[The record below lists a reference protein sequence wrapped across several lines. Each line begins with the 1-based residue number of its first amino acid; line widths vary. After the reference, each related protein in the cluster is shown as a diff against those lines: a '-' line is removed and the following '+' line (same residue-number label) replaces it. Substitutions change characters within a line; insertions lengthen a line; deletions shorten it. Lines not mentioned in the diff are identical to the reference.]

1 MRALSASGRA
11 HERHARGSVED
22 RAAGGARR
30 GRDDASGPHRAD
42 VADPRVRGPDRR
54 RAGKRERQAVRAG
67 PRCGA
72 VPPRR
77 GQAVAAGVWTRQAG
91 AGIPGWIFSGAE
103 VGSIRGRG
111 MSDPGE
117 ALANAKA
124 AADRIVKAKRLNA
137 CLTPPKELRQSLQK
151 QAQAAHPSGV
161 LYGMPVAVKDN
172 ICTLEFTTTC
182 GSKILAGYRSPYEA
196 TAVAKLK
203 AAGALVAGKTNCD
216 EFGMGSSTEHS
227 AYGRALH
234 PFDKTRVPGG
244 SSGGSAVL
252 VAAGAVPAGLGSET
266 GGSVRQPASLCGVV
280 GIKPTYGRVSRY
292 GLVAFG
298 SSLDQ
303 IGVLGRSVHDAA
315 RVLSVISGRDPKD
328 STCEARDSLRLP
340 TVPESL
346 QGFVIGV
353 PKEYFP
359 PDLAPAVRRACDRAI
374 RLLKELGAAVREVS
388 LPHTAYAVATYYIIA
403 PAEASSN
410 LARYDGAR
418 YGPRFDGSEDVRA
431 LYRTTRGEGFGPEVR
446 RRVLVGTYV
455 LSSGYY
461 DAYYRKAQQMRALIA
476 QDFRNAFDRGV
487 DLLFTPTTRTPAFK
501 AGEKL
506 NDPVAMYLSDIFTVT
521 ANLAGLPAISMP
533 IGRIKGLPIG
543 GQLIGQAFLE
553 DEMIEAAYALERVVP
568 ATDEA

>member
-1 MRALSASGRA
+1 MT
-11 HERHARGSVED
+11 
-22 RAAGGARR
+22 
-30 GRDDASGPHRAD
+30 
-42 VADPRVRGPDRR
+42 DP
-54 RAGKRERQAVRAG
+54 
-67 PRCGA
+67 
-72 VPPRR
+72 
-77 GQAVAAGVWTRQAG
+77 
-91 AGIPGWIFSGAE
+91 S
-103 VGSIRGRG
+103 
-111 MSDPGE
+111 E
-117 ALANAKA
+117 ALASARA
-124 AADRIVKAKRLNA
+124 GADRIVKAKRLNA
-137 CLTPPKELRQSLQK
+137 CLTPVKELRKSMLA

-182 GSKILAGYRSPYEA
+182 GSKILEGYRSPYEA
-196 TAVAKLK
+196 TAVARLK
-203 AAGALVAGKTNCD
+203 AAGALIAGKTNCD

-227 AYGRALH
+227 AYGRSLH
-234 PFDKTRVPGG
+234 PFDRTRVPGG
-244 SSGGSAVL
+244 SSGGSAAL
-252 VAAGAVPAGLGSET
+252 VAAGAVPAALGSET

-315 RVLSVISGRDPKD
+315 RVLSVISGRDPRD
-328 STCEARDSLRLP
+328 STCEDRDPLRLP

-346 QGFVIGV
+346 QGFVIGI

-359 PDLAPAVRRACDRAI
+359 ADLDPAVRRACDRAI
-374 RLLKELGAAVREVS
+374 RLMREQGAAMRDVS
-388 LPHTAYAVATYYIIA
+388 LPHTAYAVPTYYIVA

-418 YGPRFDGSEDVRA
+418 YGPRFNGSTDVRA
-431 LYRTTRGEGFGPEVR
+431 LYRATRGAGFGPEVR
-446 RRVLVGTYV
+446 RRVLIGTYV

-487 DLLFTPTTRTPAFK
+487 DLLFTPTTPTPAFK
-501 AGEKL
+501 AGEKID
-506 NDPVAMYLSDIFTVT
+506 DPVAMYLSDIFTVT
-521 ANLAGLPAISMP
+521 ANLTALPAISIP

-543 GQLIGQAFLE
+543 GQFIGQAFLE
-553 DEMIEAAYALERVVP
+553 DEMLEAAYALERVVP
-568 ATDEA
+568 AAEEA